1 MPCMIVAYS
10 RMCGRHVGKRFE
22 KNYLGAKMKT
32 LTQQIK
38 ILGALTAAL
47 GFAVAAGPA
56 NAAELVTNGS
66 FETGDFTGWTQIGN
80 TGFTG
85 VECPGAPFAGPGDGN
100 CDAFL
105 GPVGSNGSL
114 SQVLNTIP
122 GRFYNINFDFQPDGG
137 VTSFFSAV
145 WDAQPALFSVTN
157 PAASPYQVLH
167 FTAQATAATTSLTFN
182 FRDDPG
188 FLKLDSVS
196 VAVPEPGSLALL
208 GIGMAGLWWRRRKAQ

>member
-1 MPCMIVAYS
+1 MN
-10 RMCGRHVGKRFE
+10 RLGKMV
-22 KNYLGAKMKT
+22 LGGM
-32 LTQQIK
+32 
-38 ILGALTAAL
+38 
-47 GFAVAAGPA
+47 VAAMGLAVGISGPA
-56 NAAELVTNGS
+56 HAAELVTNGS
-66 FETGDFTGWTQIGN
+66 FETGDFTGWTLSGN

-100 CDAFL
+100 CDAFF
-105 GPVGSNGSL
+105 GPVGSVGGITQNL
-114 SQVLNTIP
+114 ATLP

-137 VTSFFSAV
+137 TPSFFSAV

-167 FTAQATAATTSLTFN
+167 FTALATTSSTSLSFN

-196 VAVPEPGSLALL
+196 VAVPEPGTMALL
-208 GIGMAGLWWRRRKAQ
+208 AIGMSGLLLRRRKTL

>member
-1 MPCMIVAYS
+1 MNRS
-10 RMCGRHVGKRFE
+10 
-22 KNYLGAKMKT
+22 AKMV
-32 LTQQIK
+32 
-38 ILGALTAAL
+38 LG
-47 GFAVAAGPA
+47 GMVAAMGLAVGISGPA
-56 NAAELVTNGS
+56 QAQLVTNGS
-66 FETGDFTGWTQIGN
+66 FETGDFTGWTLTGN

-85 VECPGAPFAGPGDGN
+85 VECPGAPNAGPGDGN

-105 GPVGSNGSL
+105 GPVGSNGTL
-114 SQVLNTIP
+114 SQVLNTLP

-137 VTSFFSAV
+137 VPSFFSAV

-167 FTAQATAATTSLTFN
+167 FTALATAATTSLSFN

-196 VAVPEPGSLALL
+196 VAVPEPGTMALL

>member
-1 MPCMIVAYS
+1 MN
-10 RMCGRHVGKRFE
+10 RLGKMVF
-22 KNYLGAKMKT
+22 GGM
-32 LTQQIK
+32 
-38 ILGALTAAL
+38 
-47 GFAVAAGPA
+47 VAAMGLAVGISGPA
-56 NAAELVTNGS
+56 QAQLVTNGS
-66 FETGDFTGWTQIGN
+66 FETGDFTGWTLAGN

-85 VECPGAPFAGPGDGN
+85 VECPGAPNAGPGDGN

-105 GPVGSNGSL
+105 GPVGSNGTL
-114 SQVLNTIP
+114 SQVLNTLP

-167 FTAQATAATTSLTFN
+167 FTALATAATTSLTFA